1 MKILLLGVVAIII
14 ILWYVTKQQNKAKA
28 DESSRYVDSS
38 DGSFVYSR
46 KFLNSPE
53 VKSLK
58 QSVAEELSISVE
70 ELDRMSIEEIRQLAK
85 EKGIDM
91 ISNG

>member
-1 MKILLLGVVAIII
+1 MKVLLLGVVAIII
-14 ILWYVTKQQNKAKA
+14 ILWYVTRQQNKAKA

-46 KFLNSPE
+46 KSLNSPE

-58 QSVAEELSISVE
+58 QSVAKELSITVE
-70 ELDRMSIEEIRQLAK
+70 ELDRMSIEEIWQLAK
-85 EKGIDM
+85 EIGLI
-91 ISNG
+91 

>member
-1 MKILLLGVVAIII
+1 MKVLLLGVVAIII
-14 ILWYVTKQQNKAKA
+14 ILWYVTRQQNKAKA

-46 KFLNSPE
+46 KSLNSPE

-85 EKGIDM
+85 EKGLI
-91 ISNG
+91 

>member
-1 MKILLLGVVAIII
+1 MKVLLLGVVAIII
-14 ILWYVTKQQNKAKA
+14 ILWYVTRQQNKAKA

-38 DGSFVYSR
+38 DGSLVHSR

-85 EKGIDM
+85 EKGLI
-91 ISNG
+91 